1 MERLKSMKEAF
12 IGQIQSQLG
21 NLANVDAKE
30 LGEVVDMVKDL
41 EEAIYY
47 CTITKAMEAKE
58 HESKGTEH
66 HSHYYT
72 EYRYPEP
79 HYFRDMDKD
88 YGRMYYDGNSRSY
101 SSNNGNSGGNS
112 GSRNYSDGNGQ
123 GNSGSRSYGDNIRS
137 YSSWEMDMPK
147 SMMRDEREGKS
158 GRTRRTY
165 MENKSMHVDK
175 AAQLKE
181 LEKYIQELGQDLT
194 EMIEGASPEEK
205 QLLQQK
211 VSTLASKIK

>member
-12 IGQIQSQLG
+12 IGQIQAQLG

-30 LGEVVDMVKDL
+30 LGEVVDMVKDM

-47 CTITKAMEAKE
+47 HTITKAMEAKE
-58 HESKGTEH
+58 HENKGIEH

-79 HYFRDMDKD
+79 HYFRDMDRD
-88 YGRMYYDGNSRSY
+88 YGRMYYNGNSG
-101 SSNNGNSGGNS
+101 SNGNNSANSGNSGGNS
-112 GSRNYSDGNGQ
+112 GSRNYGGW
-123 GNSGSRSYGDNIRS
+123 GGMRSYGDGMDS
-137 YSSWEMDMPK
+137 GYGYGTWEYDMPK

-165 MENKSMHVDK
+165 MENKQMHAEK
-175 AAQLKE
+175 STQLKE

-194 EMIEGASPEEK
+194 EMVEGASPEEK
-205 QLLQQK
+205 QLLQ
-211 VSTLASKIK
+211 

>member
-1 MERLKSMKEAF
+1 MEKLKSMKETLVA
-12 IGQIQSQLG
+12 QIQSQLG
-21 NLANVDAKE
+21 NLANVDARE

-47 CTITKAMEAKE
+47 HTITKAMESKE
-58 HESKGTEH
+58 HEGKGNEY

-72 EYRYPEP
+72 EPRYPEI
-79 HYFRDMDKD
+79 YYYRDMDRD
-88 YGRMYYDGNSRSY
+88 YGKMYYDGMGRDHS
-101 SSNNGNSGGNS
+101 SSNGTSSRYYGGWGGMRKYSG
-112 GSRNYSDGNGQ
+112 D
-123 GNSGSRSYGDNIRS
+123 
-137 YSSWEMDMPK
+137 SWEMDMPK
-147 SMMRDEREGKS
+147 TMMRDSREGRS
-158 GRTRRTY
+158 GQIRKTY

-211 VSTLASKIK
+211 VSTLAAKIK

>member
-1 MERLKSMKEAF
+1 MKEAF
-12 IGQIQSQLG
+12 VAQVQSQLG
-21 NLANVDAKE
+21 NLANVDAQE

-41 EEAIYY
+41 SEAIYY
-47 CTITKAMEAKE
+47 CTITKAMEEKE
-58 HESKGTEH
+58 HEGKGPEY

-79 HYFRDMDKD
+79 HYFRDMDRD
-88 YGRMYYDGNSRSY
+88 YGKMYYDGNGRNN
-101 SSNNGNSGGNS
+101 SSNNGNSGN
-112 GSRNYSDGNGQ
+112 
-123 GNSGSRSYGDNIRS
+123 RS
-137 YSSWEMDMPK
+137 YSGNQSGGMRNYGDGRENENYRGYWEMDMPK

-165 MENKSMHVDK
+165 MENKSMHMDK
-175 AAQLKE
+175 ASQLKE
-181 LEKYIQELGQDLT
+181 LEKYVQELGQDLT

-211 VSTLASKIK
+211 ISTLASKIK

>member
-58 HESKGTEH
+58 HESKGAEH

-79 HYFRDMDKD
+79 HYYRDMDRD
-88 YGRMYYDGNSRSY
+88 YGRMYYNGNGGNY
-101 SSNNGNSGGNS
+101 SSNSGNSN
-112 GSRNYSDGNGQ
+112 
-123 GNSGSRSYGDNIRS
+123 GNSGSRSYGDWGGMRN

-158 GRTRRTY
+158 GKTRRNY

-181 LEKYIQELGQDLT
+181 LEKYIQELGQDLV
-194 EMIEGASPEEK
+194 EMVEGASPEEK

>member
-58 HESKGTEH
+58 HENKGAEH

-79 HYFRDMDKD
+79 HYYRDMDRD
-88 YGRMYYDGNSRSY
+88 YGRMYYNGNGGNY
-101 SSNNGNSGGNS
+101 SSNNGNSNGNS
-112 GSRNYSDGNGQ
+112 GSRNY
-123 GNSGSRSYGDNIRS
+123 GDWGGMRN
-137 YSSWEMDMPK
+137 YSSWEMDMTK

-158 GRTRRTY
+158 GRTRRNY

-181 LEKYIQELGQDLT
+181 LEKYIQELGQDLA
-194 EMIEGASPEEK
+194 EMVEGASPEEK
-205 QLLQQK
+205 QLLQQR

>member
-12 IGQIQSQLG
+12 IAQIQSQLG

-30 LGEVVDMVKDL
+30 LGEVVDMVKDM

-58 HESKGTEH
+58 HEGKGTEH

-79 HYFRDMDKD
+79 HYYRDMDRD
-88 YGRMYYDGNSRSY
+88 YGRMYYDGNSGY
-101 SSNNGNSGGNS
+101 NSSNSGNSSGNS
-112 GSRNYSDGNGQ
+112 GSRNYSGWG
-123 GNSGSRSYGDNIRS
+123 GMRKR
-137 YSSWEMDMPK
+137 YSDWEWDMPK

-165 MENKSMHVDK
+165 MENKEMHADK
-175 AAQLKE
+175 AMQLKE

-211 VSTLASKIK
+211 VTTLASKIK

>member
-1 MERLKSMKEAF
+1 MERLKSIKEAF
-12 IGQIQSQLG
+12 ISQIQSQLG

-30 LGEVVDMVKDL
+30 LGEVVDMVKDM

-58 HESKGTEH
+58 HEGKGTEH

-79 HYFRDMDKD
+79 HYYRDMDRD
-88 YGRMYYDGNSRSY
+88 YGRMYYDGNGGY
-101 SSNNGNSGGNS
+101 NSSNSGNSSGNS
-112 GSRNYSDGNGQ
+112 GSRNYSGWG
-123 GNSGSRSYGDNIRS
+123 GMRKG
-137 YSSWEMDMPK
+137 YSDWEWDMPK

-165 MENKSMHVDK
+165 MENKEMHADK
-175 AAQLKE
+175 AMQLKE

-211 VSTLASKIK
+211 VTTLASKIK